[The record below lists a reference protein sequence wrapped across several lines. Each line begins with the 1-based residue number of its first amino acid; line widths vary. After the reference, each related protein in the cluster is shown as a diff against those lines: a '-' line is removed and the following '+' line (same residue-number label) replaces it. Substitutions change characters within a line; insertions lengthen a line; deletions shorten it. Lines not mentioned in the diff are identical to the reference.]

1 MRQKSKLGYDTVT
14 ELNSKGQGRE
24 VGEYFEVVST
34 FFSLSSPSL
43 LHSFAQSQKASE
55 SKAFSELSQIC
66 ASFRLFQRCCG
77 GGGGGYWWCVES
89 LSR

>member
-1 MRQKSKLGYDTVT
+1 MRQKSKLGYNTVT
-14 ELNSKGQGRE
+14 GLNSKGQGRE

-43 LHSFAQSQKASE
+43 LHTFAQIAAE